1 MMPEGSAFS
10 AGFPRRSARNHHASS
25 MLFLLLLF
33 ASLVLTGELLICMG
47 TGVYEE
53 VLSSM
58 NDNSNLRTASAYIRQ
73 KLRQNSDRNALRVD
87 TLDGCDAIVL
97 QQYLG
102 DDFYET
108 YLYCYDGELRE
119 LMIRQGTVDSFAA
132 DSGTA
137 IASMDA
143 MSIEEME
150 EGNILLA
157 AMAIDGTTQELVLG
171 TGGVSNY
178 GR

>member
-1 MMPEGSAFS
+1 MMPESS
-10 AGFPRRSARNHHASS
+10 VPSSERPRRSARNHHASS

-53 VLSSM
+53 VLTSM
-58 NDNSNLRTASAYIRQ
+58 NSNSTLRTASAYIRQ
-73 KLRQNSDRNALRVD
+73 KLRQGNDRNALRVD

-119 LMIRQGTVDSFAA
+119 LMIRKGTGDSFAA

-137 IASMDA
+137 IANMDA
-143 MSIEEME
+143 LSIEEIE
-150 EGNILLA
+150 DPNILLVS
-157 AMAIDGTTQELVLG
+157 MTTDGTTQELVL
-171 TGGVSNY
+171 SRNPASP
-178 GR
+178 

>member
-1 MMPEGSAFS
+1 MMPESPAFS
-10 AGFPRRSARNHHASS
+10 SERPRRGARNHHASS

-47 TGVYEE
+47 TGVYKE
-53 VLSSM
+53 VLTSM
-58 NDNSNLRTASAYIRQ
+58 NSNSTLRTASAYIRQ
-73 KLRQNSDRNALRVD
+73 KLRQCSDRNALRVD

-119 LMIRQGTVDSFAA
+119 LMIRKGTSDSFAA
-132 DSGTA
+132 GAGTA

-143 MSIEEME
+143 MSLEEIEEQ
-150 EGNILLA
+150 NILLA
-157 AMAIDGTTQELVLG
+157 SMTIDGTTQELAVRIDLAIAE
-171 TGGVSNY
+171 
-178 GR
+178 

>member
-1 MMPEGSAFS
+1 MISSDHTPSPES
-10 AGFPRRSARNHHASS
+10 RRRNPRNHHASS

-47 TGVYEE
+47 TGVYGEI
-53 VLSSM
+53 LSSM
-58 NDNSNLRTASAYIRQ
+58 NHSSNVRTASAYIRQ
-73 KLRQNSDRNALRVD
+73 KLRQGQDQGALRVD
-87 TLDGCDAIVL
+87 VLDGCDAIVL

-119 LMIRQGTVDSFAA
+119 LMIRKGTGDSFAA

-143 MSIEEME
+143 MSIEKNPKT
-150 EGNILLA
+150 NILSITMTLG
-157 AMAIDGTTQELVLG
+157 DTTQQLYLRDCPA
-171 TGGVSNY
+171 SP
-178 GR
+178 